1 MMYIF
6 IYRLKSEDFKYDHYI
21 EAGGCSPLWEAF
33 TCLYTTIKDER

>member
-21 EAGGCSPLWEAF
+21 EAGGCSPSLGSIHM
-33 TCLYTTIKDER
+33 LIHNNQK